1 MRIKNV
7 IAGLLITACLQFS
20 CESETPDL
28 VNLLSRREVMLGG
41 GGNNGG
47 GTGGQWSYTGIN
59 ADKVRL
65 LLSRTSGWD
74 ATNPPSCTI
83 KPLCTQR
90 DSYVCGAV
98 NYAWAAEM
106 YARNGD
112 ISQATFAANEM
123 MRNLNMADQLCSG
136 PCPSCAAECGTWSIY
151 PC

>member
-1 MRIKNV
+1 MKKY
-7 IAGLLITACLQFS
+7 LLIVVSFFICIQFA
-20 CESETPDL
+20 CESDVPDL
-28 VNLLSRREVMLGG
+28 VEMLSRREETLGG

-47 GTGGQWSYTGIN
+47 GNGSWSYNGVN

-65 LLSRTSGWD
+65 LLSKTSGWD
-74 ATNPPSCTI
+74 ATHPPQCTI
-83 KPLCTQR
+83 KPTCTQR

-98 NYAWAAEM
+98 TYAWAAEM

-112 ISQATFAANEM
+112 FSQASLAVTEM
-123 MRNLNMADQLCSG
+123 MYNLNMADQLCSG